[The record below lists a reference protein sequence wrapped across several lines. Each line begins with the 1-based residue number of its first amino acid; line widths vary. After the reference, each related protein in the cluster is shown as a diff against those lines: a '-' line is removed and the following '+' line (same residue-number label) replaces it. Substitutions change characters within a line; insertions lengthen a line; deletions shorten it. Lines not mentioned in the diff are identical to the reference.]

1 MKKIIRLTE
10 SDLHNI
16 IAKSVKRILKE
27 DVLGNNFHEAEEDQ
41 NDVLNN
47 YEADEAFKEQSDGLP
62 FGPDDDFSPLF
73 KNDASITGEPLDPTY
88 NQDREVQGWNDDEP
102 EGYEYPDLDMYKDEW
117 FGDGDG
123 DKYRYGL

>member
-10 SDLHNI
+10 SDLHKI

-27 DVLGNNFHEAEEDQ
+27 DVLGNNFHEAD
-41 NDVLNN
+41 NDNVLNN
-47 YEADEAFKEQSDGLP
+47 YEPFEGQFEDLP
-62 FGPDDDFSPLF
+62 FDLNDDFSPLF

-88 NQDREVQGWNDDEP
+88 DQDREVQGWNDDEP
-102 EGYEYPDLDMYKDEW
+102 EGYEYPDPDMYEDEW